1 MHAAHWNRGC
11 KRKEVR
17 GGIVVTEAGNIEI
30 FRYNLVTLSPELFGK
45 NLCKRLKTYSHHL
58 QRSRQR
64 QRVLLDLAAAS
75 LRELIHRQG
84 TKLGG
89 GCLGSGP
96 DRVCVVNNGGARF
109 HQTQVPVHGILIE
122 GNQQVDAIT
131 EARHFLNSRA
141 NCKKSVPATNDRLIG
156 VVRIQV
162 ETTPRE
168 DLGEDVS
175 RCSHTLTRGSSY
187 RNGESP
193 VHMCSPYLVQTAGFA
208 LHLQPL
214 MVKERK

>member
-1 MHAAHWNRGC
+1 

-30 FRYNLVTLSPELFGK
+30 FRYNLVTLSHELFGK

-89 GCLGSGP
+89 GCVGSGP
-96 DRVCVVNNGGARF
+96 DRVCVVNNSGSRF
-109 HQTQVPVHGILIE
+109 HLTQVQVHEIMIE
-122 GNQQVDAIT
+122 GIQQVDALPET
-131 EARHFLNSRA
+131 RRSR
-141 NCKKSVPATNDRLIG
+141 NPGSPAAWLR
-156 VVRIQV
+156 
-162 ETTPRE
+162 
-168 DLGEDVS
+168 S
-175 RCSHTLTRGSSY
+175 R
-187 RNGESP
+187 
-193 VHMCSPYLVQTAGFA
+193 
-208 LHLQPL
+208 
-214 MVKERK
+214 